1 MPISLGQYNENMKTK
16 MEAQPCLKVFD
27 ESNTITNV
35 TKQKNN
41 ASEND
46 AQERD
51 KRALTM
57 FSPVPMPAH
66 KNNNRESDVIPNNI
80 DNLCNKN
87 IDSKNEQ
94 VIL

>member
-16 MEAQPCLKVFD
+16 MEVQPYLKVFD
-27 ESNTITNV
+27 ESNTTTND
-35 TKQKNN
+35 TKQKDN
-41 ASEND
+41 ASKKD

-51 KRALTM
+51 KKALNM
-57 FSPVPMPAH
+57 FSPVPMKAN